1 MKDTTNDD
9 LRTMS
14 QRLASLQELL
24 TRIET
29 ASAQDSMRLTEAL
42 SRIQILEANV
52 RRLRARL
59 GVPEEQ

>member
-1 MKDTTNDD
+1 MSKDTNED

-29 ASAQDSMRLTEAL
+29 ASAQDSLRLTEAM

>member
-1 MKDTTNDD
+1 MSKDTSED

-29 ASAQDSMRLTEAL
+29 ASAQDSLRLTEAM

>member
-1 MKDTTNDD
+1 MSKDTSED

-29 ASAQDSMRLTEAL
+29 ASSQDSLRLTEAM